1 MTRGTKVKAWFVPR
15 QKSDWN
21 PHASGAMCKVDHHLV
36 IGRSCSETR
45 PIGIQVH
52 RRQLNK
58 VFHHL
63 VIACSCRECLGNFMP
78 IGEVSGAPRCPL
90 PNSGSPVSAF
100 CIFLM
105 WETFSGRR
113 GKTRKLNSVLMCVL
127 IHLPTDWPWQRSW
140 GTQVRTDGLL
150 RGL

>member
-1 MTRGTKVKAWFVPR
+1 MLGRLEAFVNDKERYKSKSLIFTKTEERLESTYFRG
-15 QKSDWN
+15 
-21 PHASGAMCKVDHHLV
+21 MCKVDHHLV

-52 RRQLNK
+52 QRRLNK

-127 IHLPTDWPWQRSW
+127 IHLPTDWP
-140 GTQVRTDGLL
+140 
-150 RGL
+150 